1 MAKPDEIEKLLATG
15 GICEQSLKEMAN
27 VLAAIENDDVR
38 VEDVLVN
45 GITNPDLA
53 EIRIRVAPSAVGG
66 VIERFTA
73 SGLRP
78 EFQIFPRGI
87 IAPDRLEVV
96 ARVGNRMR

>member
-1 MAKPDEIEKLLATG
+1 MAKSDEIEKLLATG

-27 VLAAIENDDVR
+27 ILAAIEKDDVR

-53 EIRIRVAPSAVGG
+53 EVRIRVTPSAVGE
-66 VIERFTA
+66 VIQRFTA

-87 IAPDRLEVV
+87 IAPDRLELV